1 MSLIGEPPVTKT
13 VLTTREVAEM
23 LVTEE
28 WRVRRL
34 FEDGTLPDPP
44 RFGRARMIP
53 RSAIPAVVAALQATG
68 WLPPTA
74 ECAETLRNE
83 AAPT

>member
-1 MSLIGEPPVTKT
+1 MTKT
-13 VLTTREVAEM
+13 VLTTREVADL
-23 LVTEE
+23 LVSTE

-53 RSAIPAVVAALQATG
+53 RTALPAVVAALQARG
-68 WLPPTA
+68 WLPPNA
-74 ECAETLRNE
+74 ESAETLREE